1 MNAMNYRLDERLT
14 ISVNTFIT
22 PNDTFLFTFRISNV
36 QSKEKF
42 STWVSIIYIKKNNI
56 IDRQNVM
63 FYTNR
68 NFSTSL
74 ITSFIAVNKNI
85 IKQ

>member
-22 PNDTFLFTFRISNV
+22 PNDNFLFTFRISNV

-56 IDRQNVM
+56 IDRQNVI
-63 FYTNR
+63 FFTNR
-68 NFSTSL
+68 NIFL
-74 ITSFIAVNKNI
+74 LL
-85 IKQ
+85 